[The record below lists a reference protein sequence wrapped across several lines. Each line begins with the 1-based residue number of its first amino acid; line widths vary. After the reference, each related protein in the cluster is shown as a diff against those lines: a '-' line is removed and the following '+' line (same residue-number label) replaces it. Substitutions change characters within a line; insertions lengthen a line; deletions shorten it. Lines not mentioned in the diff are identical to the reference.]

1 MRLSSTS
8 PKRYAIIGGGISGLS
23 IANLLKHDH
32 KVTIFESDTRPG
44 GMIKCDVIDGNLFH
58 RTGGHVF
65 NTKRQDVLQWF
76 WSFFDKEKQFNKAIR
91 NSSVFMPDGQQIPY
105 PIENHAYLLDK
116 QLGARF
122 TKDLVAMAKGG
133 IKEPAN
139 FEEFL
144 KKRFGETLYEL
155 YFQPYNY
162 KVWRRDLTK
171 VPLSWLEG
179 KLPMPTVEE
188 IIFNNIYH
196 IEEKAFV
203 HSSFYY
209 PLQGGSQFIADTLST
224 GLDIRYGHKIETLCK
239 KGHEYIIGGET
250 FDSIIFCGNIKQ
262 LPTLLADSID
272 ICNYTP
278 KIEKLE
284 SHGTTAVFCEIEKNP
299 YSWIY
304 MPSRDHESH
313 RIICTGNFSPSNN
326 ALGKMTGTIEFTD
339 YISEEEII
347 DNLARIPL
355 SPKYITHHY
364 EKYTY
369 PIQDKDTRQM
379 IATLKNVLAE
389 YDFYLCGRFAEW
401 EYANMDVCIGY
412 AIDLYNRWLK

>member
-1 MRLSSTS
+1 MHTTSSS
-8 PKRYAIIGGGISGLS
+8 PIRYAIIGGGISGLS

-32 KVTIFESDTRPG
+32 LVTIFESNTRPG

-65 NTKRQDVLQWF
+65 NTKRQDVMQWF
-76 WSFFDKEKQFNKAIR
+76 WSFFNQEKQFNKAIR
-91 NSSVFMPDGQQIPY
+91 NSSVFMPDGKQIPY

-116 QLGARF
+116 QFGALF
-122 TKDLVAMAKGG
+122 TKDLVAMAKGRCD
-133 IKEPAN
+133 EPAN

-144 KKRFGETLYEL
+144 KRRFGETLYEL

-162 KVWRRDLTK
+162 KVWRRDLTN

-196 IEEKAFV
+196 IEERTFV

-209 PLQGGSQFIADTLST
+209 PQQGGSQFIANTLSA
-224 GLDIRYGHKIETLCK
+224 GLDIRFGQKIEKLYK

-250 FDSIIFCGNIKQ
+250 FDCVIFCGNIKQ
-262 LPTLLADSID
+262 LPSLLTDSID
-272 ICNYTP
+272 VCNFVP
-278 KIEKLE
+278 KIEQLE
-284 SHGTTAVFCEIEKNP
+284 SHGTTAVFCEIDKNP

-339 YISEEEII
+339 YISEEEIK
-347 DNLARIPL
+347 DNLTRIPL

-379 IATLKNVLAE
+379 IATLKNKLA
-389 YDFYLCGRFAEW
+389 DHNFYLCGRFAEW
-401 EYANMDVCIGY
+401 EYANMDVCIGS
-412 AIDLYNRWLK
+412 AIDLYNKWLK